1 MADEQKP
8 IKNTDTEE
16 IEPTRKRKGELSE
29 KELEKLSGGPIYM
42 DTHNEG

>member
-8 IKNTDTEE
+8 IKHAEREE
-16 IEPTRKRKGELSE
+16 VQPTPKKKEELSE

-42 DTHNEG
+42 NYNNEV